1 MLQVSSFNLLSMT
14 APSGTGGPATPR
26 ESMCRDGG
34 PCAGME
40 APGLT
45 SLREVE
51 SLTGWLLWSLQLD
64 DELLRAKESG
74 NPEATSC
81 LQRQGAAEPGH

>member
-1 MLQVSSFNLLSMT
+1 
-14 APSGTGGPATPR
+14 
-26 ESMCRDGG
+26 
-34 PCAGME
+34 ME

-74 NPEATSC
+74 PRRLVPRPLRDQETGFTVVSAVFTK
-81 LQRQGAAEPGH
+81 

>member
-1 MLQVSSFNLLSMT
+1 
-14 APSGTGGPATPR
+14 
-26 ESMCRDGG
+26 
-34 PCAGME
+34 ME

-64 DELLRAKESG
+64 DELLRAKDRPETAQRSG
-74 NPEATSC
+74 DRVYRGLRCIHQVNQKAATPAR
-81 LQRQGAAEPGH
+81 LL